1 MNESLLTIPQVAE
14 HLQISIT
21 AVRNLIAAGQLTAI
35 NVGVGAIR
43 NRWRVSQESLRVFE
57 AARSAKA
64 VAMLPQPVRVNG
76 IPNYV

>member
-1 MNESLLTIPQVAE
+1 MNETLLTIPQVAE

-21 AVRNLIAAGQLTAI
+21 AVRNLIAAGQLVAI

-43 NRWRVSQESLRVFE
+43 SRWRVSQQSLREFE

-64 VAMLPQPVRVNG
+64 MTTLPQPVRMTG